1 MKTGNM
7 NIQYHDFHPSEGSK
21 EHIQNTL
28 THMLDELPNGST
40 VKATFYL
47 KDKVIKGMFQVRS
60 YGGPFFSTAVGED
73 MQVLTTKLLSQMR
86 RRIEKFK
93 SKQHARTGLKQFAKT
108 QKFDDYD
115 VSASAAAI

>member
-1 MKTGNM
+1 MS
-7 NIQYHDFHPSEGSK
+7 IQYHDFHPSEGSK
-21 EHIQNTL
+21 EYIQNTV

-60 YGGPFFSTAVGED
+60 YGGPFFSVAVGED
-73 MQVLTTKLLSQMR
+73 MHALTTKLLSQMR

-93 SKQHARTGLKQFAKT
+93 SKQHARAGLKQFAKT
-108 QKFDDYD
+108 QTFDDYD
-115 VSASAAAI
+115 VSANAAAI